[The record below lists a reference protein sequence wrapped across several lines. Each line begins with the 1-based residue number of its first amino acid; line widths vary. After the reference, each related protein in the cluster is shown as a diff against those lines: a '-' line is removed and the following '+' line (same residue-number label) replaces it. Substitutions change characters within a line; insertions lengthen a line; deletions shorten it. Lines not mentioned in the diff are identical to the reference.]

1 MKNNTTILD
10 SFTETETIKEERER
24 TVIDVVDVE
33 VKTNYL
39 VLQITKKDAQLLAA
53 LGDPWGDSWPP
64 RTQPET
70 EQKSAGVRFW
80 RVQSALE

>member
-53 LGDPWGDSWPP
+53 LGDS
-64 RTQPET
+64 
-70 EQKSAGVRFW
+70 
-80 RVQSALE
+80 

>member
-53 LGDPWGDSWPP
+53 LGDSTASRTVAMHEAGTRLAQKLEMAGSLP
-64 RTQPET
+64 R
-70 EQKSAGVRFW
+70 RW
-80 RVQSALE
+80 